1 MKNILDPMKVDFV
14 RIEEQRSNKLLNHSK
29 VLIYLFYLSAVHMR
43 ETRFKCDQCNFACMY
58 KQGLESHIRSIHL
71 KERENLCTMCPKRYF
86 DKRDLIKHMENNHSI
101 TSNNKSKHHSP
112 SKRSKREVIVD

>member
-1 MKNILDPMKVDFV
+1 
-14 RIEEQRSNKLLNHSK
+14 
-29 VLIYLFYLSAVHMR
+29 MR

-101 TSNNKSKHHSP
+101 TNNKSKHHAST
-112 SKRSKREVIVD
+112 KRSKREVIVD

>member
-1 MKNILDPMKVDFV
+1 MIFC
-14 RIEEQRSNKLLNHSK
+14 S
-29 VLIYLFYLSAVHMR
+29 FSAVHMR

-101 TSNNKSKHHSP
+101 TNKSKHHTP
-112 SKRSKREVIVD
+112 TKRSKREVVVD